1 MRDVLAR
8 LAFRMRDCFGLL
20 WPEVVVV
27 DFARPDVDFV
37 DQSSRSYILLLLYVD
52 ILVWNVCCLYRRG
65 EDCFRRISGGDLACC
80 CRLLHDASVIHAA
93 RSLS

>member
-1 MRDVLAR
+1 MVAR

-37 DQSSRSYILLLLYVD
+37 DRSR
-52 ILVWNVCCLYRRG
+52 RK
-65 EDCFRRISGGDLACC
+65 
-80 CRLLHDASVIHAA
+80 LHFVAVGC
-93 RSLS
+93 

>member
-1 MRDVLAR
+1 MLAR

-37 DQSSRSYILLLLYVD
+37 DQSRWKLHFV
-52 ILVWNVCCLYRRG
+52 VVVC
-65 EDCFRRISGGDLACC
+65 
-80 CRLLHDASVIHAA
+80 
-93 RSLS
+93 